1 MKKISV
7 QRSEKNIV
15 KITLPLKRSDLCKLK
30 AGEEVLLTGIVYTAR
45 DAAHQRMIKKLPLN
59 IKGQALYHTGPAPAK
74 PGEVIGSCGPTTST
88 RMDQYTLGLLKKGL
102 KAVIGKGKLGD
113 QTREAFKKYQAVY
126 FLAPGGCG
134 ALLADK
140 VKSMVLVAYK
150 DLGCEAIYKLEIE
163 DFPVIVGIDPKG
175 RSVYR

>member
-1 MKKISV
+1 MMKKV
-7 QRSEKNIV
+7 
-15 KITLPLKRSDLCKLK
+15 TLPLDNRTLSSLR
-30 AGEEVLLTGIVYTAR
+30 AGDEILLTGTVYTAR
-45 DAAHQRMIKKLPLN
+45 DAAHQRMAKKLPLD
-59 IKGQALYHTGPAPAK
+59 IKGQTIYHTGPAPAK

-88 RMDQYTLGLLKKGL
+88 RMDQYTPGLLKKGL

-113 QTREAFKKYQAVY
+113 QTREAFKNYQAVY

-134 ALLADK
+134 ALLAEK
-140 VKSMVLVAYK
+140 VKSVALVAYQ

>member
-1 MKKISV
+1 MKKAS
-7 QRSEKNIV
+7 
-15 KITLPLKRSDLCKLK
+15 LPLDNRTISSLH
-30 AGEEVLLTGIVYTAR
+30 AGDEILLSGIVYTAR
-45 DAAHQRMIKKLPLN
+45 DAAHQRMVKKLPLD
-59 IKGQALYHTGPAPAK
+59 IKGQAIYHTGPAPAK

-88 RMDQYTLGLLKKGL
+88 RMDQYTPTLLQKGL
-102 KAVIGKGKLGD
+102 KAVIGKGRLSD
-113 QTREAFKKYQAVY
+113 QTRAAFKKFQAVY

-140 VKSMVLVAYK
+140 VKSMTLVAYK

>member
-1 MKKISV
+1 MIRKI
-7 QRSEKNIV
+7 Q
-15 KITLPLKRSDLCKLK
+15 LPLNRNEALKLK
-30 AGEEVLLTGIVYTAR
+30 AGDEILLTGTVYTAR
-45 DAAHQRMIKKLPLN
+45 DAAHRKMVKKLPLD
-59 IKGQALYHTGPAPAK
+59 IKGQTIYHTGPAPAK
-74 PGEVIGSCGPTTST
+74 PGDVIGSCGPTTST
-88 RMDQYTLGLLKKGL
+88 RMDKYTPKLLQKGL
-102 KAVIGKGKLGD
+102 RAVIGKGRLGD

-140 VKSMVLVAYK
+140 VKSMTLVAYEE
-150 DLGCEAIYKLEIE
+150 LGCEAIYKLEIE

>member
-7 QRSEKNIV
+7 QRSGKNII
-15 KITLPLKRSDLCKLK
+15 KITLPLREYDLCRLK

-45 DAAHQRMIKKLPLN
+45 DAAHQRMVKKMPLD
-59 IKGQALYHTGPAPAK
+59 IKGAVIYHTGPTPAK
-74 PGEVIGSCGPTTST
+74 PGDVIGSCGPTTSA
-88 RMDQYTLGLLKKGL
+88 RMDAYTPLLLQKGL
-102 KAVIGKGKLGD
+102 KAVIGKGRLGD
-113 QTREAFKKYQAVY
+113 DTRKAFKKYQAVY

-140 VKSMVLVAYK
+140 IKQADVIAYK
-150 DLGCEAIYKLEIE
+150 DLGCEAVYRLEIKE
-163 DFPVIVGIDPKG
+163 FPVIVGIDASG